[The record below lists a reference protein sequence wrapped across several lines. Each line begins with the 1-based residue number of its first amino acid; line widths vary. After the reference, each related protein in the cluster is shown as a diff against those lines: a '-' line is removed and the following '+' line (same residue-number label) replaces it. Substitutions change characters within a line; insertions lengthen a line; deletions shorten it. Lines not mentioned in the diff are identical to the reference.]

1 MRYISFNK
9 QLLKQQK
16 ENEQLKIENE
26 KRSADI
32 DYIAMMCDIELEDA
46 SLSENADVEEEQI
59 YESQSKISK
68 GKKLL

>member
-46 SLSENADVEEEQI
+46 SLSENADVEEE
-59 YESQSKISK
+59 
-68 GKKLL
+68 